1 MIDLFVKGG
10 FAMYPLLAL
19 SIVTV
24 AITIERFVY
33 LRRARIDT
41 GQFMEAI
48 NGFLSR
54 NALEE
59 AYRHCESTTGPI
71 ASIIRAGLKNQ
82 KRGREEVVR
91 AVEDAG
97 ALEVAKL
104 EKGILILQTVAK
116 IAPQLGLFGTV
127 IGMIRAFSA
136 MGGGGDSPKMIA
148 AAIAEALVATAAG
161 LSVALPAYFVSFI
174 FVSSVGKTMVDM
186 QQSSIEFLDGLG
198 DLEEKVAERTQRFD
212 TVGGDYLEV

>member
-19 SIVTV
+19 SVVTV

-33 LRRARIDT
+33 LRKARIDT
-41 GQFMEAI
+41 GQFMETI

-71 ASIIRAGLKNQ
+71 AGIIRAGLKNQ
-82 KRGREEVVR
+82 KRGRDEVVR
-91 AVEDAG
+91 SVEDAG

-104 EKGILILQTVAK
+104 EKGILVLQTVAK
-116 IAPQLGLFGTV
+116 IAPQIGLFGTV
-127 IGMIRAFSA
+127 LGMIRAFSA
-136 MGGGGDSPKMIA
+136 MGAGGDSPTAIA
-148 AAIAEALVATAAG
+148 AAIAEALIATAAG
-161 LSVALPAYFVSFI
+161 LSVALPAYFVSFV
-174 FVSSVGKTMVDM
+174 FVNSVGKTMVDM

-198 DLEEKVAERTQRFD
+198 DLEEKVAERSQRFD
-212 TVGGDYLEV
+212 TIGGDYLEV

>member
-19 SIVTV
+19 SVVTV

-174 FVSSVGKTMVDM
+174 FVSSVGKAMVEM